1 MFSWLFPSAPKNA
14 SLILTPDESGRK
26 HVGFTSGASLT
37 LTATEGETVQTVM
50 DRFNT
55 YRGPNEQ
62 ITHLYTPN
70 GTLLPFTTRIQGT
83 LTAVVSSS
91 TQ

>member
-1 MFSWLFPSAPKNA
+1 MFSWFYSSPKNA
-14 SLILTPDESGRK
+14 SLILSPDESGRK
-26 HVGFTSGASLT
+26 YAGFSSGASLT

-62 ITHLYTPN
+62 ITQLYTST
-70 GTLLPFTTRIQGT
+70 GTPLPFSTRIQGT
-83 LTAVVSSS
+83 LMAIVSS